1 MNGHTSDVKIIGGK
15 PHTVAQLFT
24 ARQYGV
30 GYYQREYAWTEANVT
45 ELIADLSAAFLEDY
59 HPDDEMP
66 AVASYRPYFLGPI
79 VTTTDGPT
87 RLIVDGQQ
95 RLTTLTLL
103 LIHLHHATKDV
114 DGAPPLSS
122 FIYQDLFGTKSF
134 TIDVPERRGVMSQ
147 LLDGASVDP
156 TDQSESVGTM
166 WARYQDIVRL
176 HPDDDLDAH
185 ALPYFCHWLLHRV
198 IVVEIDT
205 TDANLALEMFET
217 MNDRGLRLSNIDM
230 LKSFLLPRISSP
242 QGIDAANELWRK
254 RVTELRELYDDAA
267 SAFIKFWLRA
277 KYAEKIR
284 ERRKNAKPE
293 DFDIIGTAFHKW
305 VRDNKQAIGLKKEGS
320 DYARLINHDFE
331 RLSRRYMELERVSRH
346 YEAGWEHVY
355 FNSVTG
361 FTLQYLP
368 ILAAVT
374 PEDDDVI
381 FKEKASLIAKYLDL
395 FVARRM
401 VNYRNYGYSTVV
413 YTMFNLA
420 RKLRNKEIHEVQ
432 AVLAQEVRQLDV
444 SFEGVKHLGLTG
456 RNRRHLHYLLARM
469 TAWVEEECGWGD
481 QFPRYVNRTGD
492 GDPFEVEHVWAN
504 KYHDRHTGEFEND
517 YDFQRARNRFGG
529 LLLLPRSFN
538 RTYGAKTYAKK
549 YKPYFGQNILV
560 KSLNEQAY
568 ESNPAFAQLRNE
580 ADLPFRAVLPGAA
593 RVIDLLDERQ
603 PLYQR
608 ICERV
613 WDPERLGLGSTTE

>member
-1 MNGHTSDVKIIGGK
+1 MNGNASDVKIIGGK

-30 GYYQREYAWTEANVT
+30 GYYQREYAWTEANVA
-45 ELIADLSAAFLEDY
+45 ELITDLNAAFLEDF
-59 HPDDEMP
+59 HRDDEML

-95 RLTTLTLL
+95 RLTSLTLL
-103 LIHLHHATKDV
+103 LIHLHHATRDV
-114 DGAPPLSS
+114 DGAPPLAS
-122 FIYQDLFGTKSF
+122 FIYQDHFGSKSF

-156 TDQSESVGTM
+156 TDQSESVGNM

-176 HPDDDLDAH
+176 HPGEESDAH

-242 QGIDAANELWRK
+242 QGIDVANELWRK
-254 RVTELRELYDDAA
+254 RVTELREMYDDAA
-267 SAFIKFWLRA
+267 SAFVKFWLRA
-277 KYAEKIR
+277 KYADNIR
-284 ERRKNAKPE
+284 ERKKNAKPG
-293 DFDIIGTAFHKW
+293 DFDLIGTAFHKW
-305 VRDNKQAIGLKKEGS
+305 VRDNRRSIGLLTAS
-320 DYARLINHDFE
+320 DYARLINHDFK
-331 RLSRRYMELERVSRH
+331 RLSCRYMELERVSHR
-346 YEAGWEHVY
+346 YVKGWEHVY

-368 ILAAVT
+368 IIAAVT
-374 PEDDDVI
+374 PEDDYAT
-381 FKEKASLIAKYLDL
+381 FKEKASLIARYLDL

-401 VNYRNYGYSTVV
+401 VNYHNFGYSTVV

-420 RKLRNKEIHEVQ
+420 KKLRNKEVHEIR
-432 AVLAQEVRQLDV
+432 ALLAEEIQQLDI
-444 SFEGVKHLGLTG
+444 SFEGVKRLGLTG

-469 TAWVEEECGWGD
+469 TAWVEDECGWGD
-481 QFPRYVNRTGD
+481 QFPRYVNRSGD
-492 GDPFEVEHVWAN
+492 RDPYEVEHVWAN
-504 KYHDRHTGEFEND
+504 KYDERHREEFENE
-517 YDFQRARNRFGG
+517 YDFQDARNRFGG

-538 RTYGAKTYAKK
+538 RTYGAMTYAEK
-549 YKPYFGQNILV
+549 YNPYFGQNILV

-568 ESNPAFAQLRNE
+568 ESNPAFSQLRNE
-580 ADLPFRAVLPGAA
+580 ADLPFRAVPPGSAQ
-593 RVIDLLDERQ
+593 VVGLVDERQ
-603 PLYQR
+603 PLYQK
-608 ICERV
+608 ICEHV
-613 WDPERLGLGSTTE
+613 WDPERLGLGSSLK

>member
-1 MNGHTSDVKIIGGK
+1 MNGHASDVKIIGGK

-45 ELIADLSAAFLEDY
+45 ELIADLSAAFLEDF
-59 HPDDEMP
+59 HPDDERP

-79 VTTTDGPT
+79 VTTTAGPT

-103 LIHLHHATKDV
+103 LIHLHHVTKGV
-114 DGAPPLSS
+114 DGAPALAS
-122 FIYQDLFGTKSF
+122 FVYQDHFGSKNF
-134 TIDVPERRGVMSQ
+134 TIDVPERRGIMSQ
-147 LLDGASVDP
+147 LLDGESVDP

-166 WARYQDIVRL
+166 WARYSDIVRL

-185 ALPYFCHWLLHRV
+185 ALPYFCDWLLHRV

-277 KYAEKIR
+277 KYAEDIR
-284 ERRKNAKPE
+284 ERRKNAKPR
-293 DFDIIGTAFHKW
+293 DFDLIGTAFHKW
-305 VRDNKQAIGLKKEGS
+305 VRDNKKSIGLAAAN

-331 RLSRRYMELERVSRH
+331 RLSRRYMELERVSH
-346 YEAGWEHVY
+346 QYTVGWEHVY

-368 ILAAVT
+368 IIAAVT
-374 PEDDDVI
+374 PEDDDAA
-381 FKEKASLIAKYLDL
+381 FNEKASLIAKYLDL

-401 VNYRNYGYSTVV
+401 VNYRNFGYSTIV

-420 RKLRNKEIHEVQ
+420 KKLRNKEVHEVQ
-432 AVLAQEVRQLDV
+432 AVLAEEIQQLDV
-444 SFEGVKHLGLTG
+444 SFEGVKHLRLTG
-456 RNRRHLHYLLARM
+456 RNRRHLHYLLARI
-469 TAWVEEECGWGD
+469 TAWIGDECGWGD
-481 QFPRYVNRTGD
+481 QFPSYVNRTGH
-492 GDPFEVEHVWAN
+492 GDPFEVEHVWAD
-504 KYHDRHTGEFEND
+504 KYHERHTEEFENE
-517 YDFQRARNRFGG
+517 YEFRRERNRFGG

-538 RTYGAKTYAKK
+538 RTYGAMTYAQEVQSVFWSE
-549 YKPYFGQNILV
+549 YFGEI
-560 KSLNEQAY
+560 
-568 ESNPAFAQLRNE
+568 P
-580 ADLPFRAVLPGAA
+580 
-593 RVIDLLDERQ
+593 
-603 PLYQR
+603 
-608 ICERV
+608 
-613 WDPERLGLGSTTE
+613 

>member
-1 MNGHTSDVKIIGGK
+1 MTGDVSDVKIIGGK
-15 PHTVAQLFT
+15 PDTVAQLFT

-45 ELIADLSAAFLEDY
+45 ELIADLSAAFLEDF
-59 HPDDEMP
+59 HPDDERR

-79 VTTTDGPT
+79 VTTTAGPT

-103 LIHLHHATKDV
+103 LIHLHHATKEV
-114 DGAPPLSS
+114 DGAPALAS
-122 FIYQDLFGTKSF
+122 FVYQDHFGSKSF
-134 TIDVPERRGVMSQ
+134 TIDVPERRGLMSQ
-147 LLDGASVDP
+147 LLDGASVDM

-185 ALPYFCHWLLHRV
+185 ALPYFCDWLLHRV

-230 LKSFLLPRISSP
+230 LKSFLLPRISAP
-242 QGIDAANELWRK
+242 QGIDSANELWRK

-277 KYAEKIR
+277 KYAENIR
-284 ERRKNAKPE
+284 ERKKHAKPK
-293 DFDIIGTAFHKW
+293 DFDLISTAFHKW
-305 VRDNKQAIGLKKEGS
+305 VRDNRQSIGLVTAS

-331 RLSRRYMELERVSRH
+331 RLSRRYMELERVSHH
-346 YEAGWEHVY
+346 YVAGWEHVY

-368 ILAAVT
+368 IIAAVT
-374 PEDDDVI
+374 PEDDDAT
-381 FKEKASLIAKYLDL
+381 FKEKTSLIAKYLDL

-401 VNYRNYGYSTVV
+401 VNYRNFGYSTVV

-420 RKLRNKEIHEVQ
+420 KKLRNREVPEVQ
-432 AVLAQEVRQLDV
+432 AVLAEEVQHLNV

-469 TAWVEEECGWGD
+469 TAWIENECGWGD
-481 QFPRYVNRTGD
+481 HFPSYVNRTGD
-492 GDPFEVEHVWAN
+492 SDPFEVEHVWAN
-504 KYHDRHTGEFEND
+504 KYHERHTEEFESE
-517 YDFQRARNRFGG
+517 YDFQHTRNRFGG

-538 RTYGAKTYAKK
+538 RTYGAKTYAEK
-549 YKPYFGQNILV
+549 YNPYFGQNILV

-568 ESNPAFAQLRNE
+568 ENNPAFSHLRKD
-580 ADLPFRAVLPGAA
+580 ADLPFRAVPPGSAQA
-593 RVIDLLDERQ
+593 IDLVDERQ
-603 PLYQR
+603 PLYQQ

-613 WDPERLGLGSTTE
+613 WHPERLGLGSTLE